1 MWPTSNCVR
10 EIQNDFQNSP
20 DVLKDRWSNM
30 AAMQN
35 NLHSQK

>member
-20 DVLKDRWSNM
+20 DVLKDHWSNM

-35 NLHSQK
+35 NLYSKK